1 MTGTGGG
8 SRDQRQLYAEGKR
21 SFYDKGAGRRR
32 LWPRGRIWC
41 WNFRI
46 SMPAMRG
53 AEFAYE
59 AMAVLEG
66 TGVVTDLVFGSECG
80 DISLLKEAAEI
91 STAGRSEECGV
102 SDTGREIGRGDG
114 GAGQG
119 TGREAG
125 GGILEKEEGTETENR
140 GEGKDQE
147 GRKLLLS
154 REIQKRI
161 RAGLSYPA
169 AFGQAVSEV
178 WGSAAGNVFQ
188 NPNDVLGIGYLS
200 ALKNLGSKIE
210 PHCIAR
216 TGAGHRERR
225 TGDAD
230 IQTKFA
236 GSGSIASGT
245 ALRKLIREKGIGA
258 AADYLPEEVLRI
270 FKAHLL
276 SLGMRISIPFEIPAA
291 DRGRKPAQRDLLG
304 HRGNRE
310 PDESGGSCIRFLSG
324 IYESG

>member
-1 MTGTGGG
+1 MKPAVVYWRKKKVRKRRTEEKAKTK
-8 SRDQRQLYAEGKR
+8 RDE
-21 SFYDKGAGRRR
+21 
-32 LWPRGRIWC
+32 
-41 WNFRI
+41 
-46 SMPAMRG
+46 
-53 AEFAYE
+53 
-59 AMAVLEG
+59 
-66 TGVVTDLVFGSECG
+66 
-80 DISLLKEAAEI
+80 
-91 STAGRSEECGV
+91 
-102 SDTGREIGRGDG
+102 
-114 GAGQG
+114 
-119 TGREAG
+119 
-125 GGILEKEEGTETENR
+125 
-140 GEGKDQE
+140 
-147 GRKLLLS
+147 KLLLS

-236 GSGSIASGT
+236 GSGSITASGT

-270 FKAHLL
+270 FQGSSPFPGDENLYPFLRYRLLTAEESRLREIYSVTEGIENRMKAAALV
-276 SLGMRISIPFEIPAA
+276 SDSYPEYMRAVKTRRYTWAQIQRMNLHVLMDFTQEQYRRL
-291 DRGRKPAQRDLLG
+291 RGVSYASGSRIFRRKAP
-304 HRGNRE
+304 
-310 PDESGGSCIRFLSG
+310 SCFAG
-324 IYESG
+324 CAK